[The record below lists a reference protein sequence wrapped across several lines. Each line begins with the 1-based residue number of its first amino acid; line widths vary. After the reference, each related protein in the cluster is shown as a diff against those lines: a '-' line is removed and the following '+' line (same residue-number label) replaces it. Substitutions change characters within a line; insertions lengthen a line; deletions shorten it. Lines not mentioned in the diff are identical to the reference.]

1 MVDLGQ
7 DEIDLGQDEEVVGV
21 VVVGGAVGHELL
33 LRHHPVLVGVHVGE
47 HLEKEEEEM
56 ENILNI
62 LLSNMNVELKAPK
75 ACATATI
82 SQNVT
87 MIKTF
92 KMTKLTKLFKM
103 ITTLKMI
110 AILTS
115 SIFCILI
122 LGPPWLPAVSPTKS
136 RMESVT

>member
-1 MVDLGQ
+1 MLSGKSYSPLFPSQSKQGLVDLGQ

-47 HLEKEEEEM
+47 HLEKE
-56 ENILNI
+56 NI

-75 ACATATI
+75 ACATAII

-92 KMTKLTKLFKM
+92 KMTKLTKM
-103 ITTLKMI
+103 R
-110 AILTS
+110 
-115 SIFCILI
+115 
-122 LGPPWLPAVSPTKS
+122 P
-136 RMESVT
+136 R

>member
-1 MVDLGQ
+1 
-7 DEIDLGQDEEVVGV
+7 
-21 VVVGGAVGHELL
+21 
-33 LRHHPVLVGVHVGE
+33 
-47 HLEKEEEEM
+47 
-56 ENILNI
+56 
-62 LLSNMNVELKAPK
+62 MNVELKAPK

-92 KMTKLTKLFKM
+92 KMTKLTKLFKLT
-103 ITTLKMI
+103 TTLKMI

>member
-7 DEIDLGQDEEVVGV
+7 DEIDLGQDEEVFGV

-47 HLEKEEEEM
+47 HLEKEEEEK

-75 ACATATI
+75 ACATAII

-92 KMTKLTKLFKM
+92 KLTRLTKLFKM

>member
-47 HLEKEEEEM
+47 HLEKE
-56 ENILNI
+56 NILNI

-75 ACATATI
+75 ACATAII

-92 KMTKLTKLFKM
+92 KMTKLTKM
-103 ITTLKMI
+103 R
-110 AILTS
+110 
-115 SIFCILI
+115 
-122 LGPPWLPAVSPTKS
+122 P
-136 RMESVT
+136 R